1 MGDGVMVQTGPSDG
15 CGHHAPEAARVLVLA
30 AAIIISIVA
39 TVATIAASLCPQLP
53 SLDFFETF

>member
-15 CGHHAPEAARVLVLA
+15 CGHQRQRVLVLA